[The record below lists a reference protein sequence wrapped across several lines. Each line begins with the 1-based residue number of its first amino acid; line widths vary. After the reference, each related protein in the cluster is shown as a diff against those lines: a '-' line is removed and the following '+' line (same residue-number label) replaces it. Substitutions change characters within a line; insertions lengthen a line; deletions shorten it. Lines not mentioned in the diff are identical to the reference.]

1 MEIKTAKMMF
11 DAGVY
16 TSAVVTRMPMSRSYM
31 LTLNGKGKVTDILT
45 GQRTGELP
53 REFSSIDA
61 AVANAQ
67 KVGFQTIT
75 VDLS

>member
-1 MEIKTAKMMF
+1 MELKTAKMMF

-16 TSAVVTRMPMSRSYM
+16 KSATVSRFPMSKGYM
-31 LTLNGKGKVTDILT
+31 LTMYGTSKVKDVLT
-45 GQRTGELP
+45 GQRTGEEP

-61 AVANAQ
+61 AVTNAA
-67 KVGFQTIT
+67 KIGFQVIT